1 MARKR
6 KGLPINGIVLLN
18 KEAGLSSNSALQKVR
33 RLYQAQKAGHTGS
46 LDPFATGLLPVCL
59 GEATKVSGLLLN
71 SEKRYIATLKLGEAT
86 DSGDNDG
93 EVIAQASIPNLTNQS
108 IEQVLSGFVGEQQ
121 QIPPMYSALKH
132 QGKPLYEY
140 ARQGI
145 EIERAPRPI
154 TIYELKLLSFD
165 KDEIRFEVFCSKGTY
180 VRTLGE
186 DIAKKLGTLGHLIG
200 LHRTQIGDIQA
211 EQMHLL
217 NDIEAQPEACLLP
230 IDFALQHLQ
239 AVCLDAENTQLIQHG
254 GQIQFEQPETE
265 LVRFYNENN
274 DCFGVGEWLADKQ
287 LLKPKRLF
295 NL

>member
-239 AVCLDAENTQLIQHG
+239 AVCLGAENTQLIQHG